1 MIDIGSEAQAHF
13 KRLLDSQG
21 VPGMGVRLRAVRAG
35 TAKADCE
42 LEFCEPADLSGNE
55 WTLELDGF
63 NLYVEADSAP
73 WFDGA
78 HIDYSK
84 TATGGHLTIKAPKLK
99 GQAPGAEASL
109 IERVQHVLE
118 HEINPGLASHGGRCS
133 LETIEADGTVV
144 LRFGGGCHG
153 CGMVDQTLRGGIEKT
168 LRARIPEVTGV
179 RDATD
184 HATGSNPYVRR

>member
-1 MIDIGSEAQAHF
+1 MIDIGAEAQAHF

-35 TAKADCE
+35 TPKADCE
-42 LEFCEPADLSGNE
+42 LEFCEPADLAGDE

-63 NLYVEADSAP
+63 NLYVEAGSAT

-84 TATGGHLTIKAPKLK
+84 THTGGQLTIKAPKLK
-99 GQAPGAEASL
+99 GQPPDAAASL
-109 IERVQHVLE
+109 IERVQYVLE

-133 LETIEADGTVV
+133 LDSIEADGTVV

-153 CGMVDQTLRGGIEKT
+153 CGMVDQTLRHGIEKT
-168 LRARIPEVTGV
+168 LRERVPEVTGV

-184 HATGSNPYVRR
+184 HATGRNPYVKR